1 MIGRTRAPRRGP
13 TEGTTAGRTAIRLI
27 ATCLIAAAAWS
38 GAAADEPS
46 RLALGPDGELRTPP
60 FGVGERMAFDLT
72 YGFITAGKAVM
83 SIPET
88 ETIAGYPCYH
98 IVSVAESVPWFSAF
112 FRVRDVAESHLDVR
126 YLVTRRFEKSLS
138 EGDYRAHDLVHYD
151 QDRHIAVYPER
162 DGRVV
167 PLSLDAQDILTSL
180 YYVRM
185 MELEIG
191 EPVFI
196 ENHADKKNYPL
207 RIDVLERERIDV
219 PAGTFD
225 CIVVEPVM
233 RVAGLFRHKGSLRVW
248 LTDDERHVPVL
259 MRSKVVI
266 GSISAELTSY
276 TPPADG
282 PEGSR
287 EGS

>member
-1 MIGRTRAPRRGP
+1 MRRAPVIAVFIVCVLAARPCLADDGP
-13 TEGTTAGRTAIRLI
+13 FA
-27 ATCLIAAAAWS
+27 
-38 GAAADEPS
+38 
-46 RLALGPDGELRTPP
+46 ALGPGGSRRVPP
-60 FGVGERMAFDLT
+60 FGVGERMSFDVT

-88 ETIAGYPCYH
+88 ENVRGYPCYH
-98 IVSVAESVPWFSAF
+98 VVSIAESVPWFSTF

-126 YLVTRRFEKSLS
+126 ELVTRRFEKSIS
-138 EGDYRAHDLVHYD
+138 EGDYRSHDLVHYD
-151 QDRHIAVYPER
+151 QERHIAIYPER

-167 PLSLDAQDILTSL
+167 PLSLDAQDILSSL

-185 MELEIG
+185 MDLEVG
-191 EPVFI
+191 RPVFI
-196 ENHADKKNYPL
+196 ENHADKENYPL
-207 RIDVLERERIDV
+207 RIDVLKRDRIEV

-233 RVAGLFRHKGSLRVW
+233 RVEGLFRHKGSLQIW
-248 LTDDERHVPVL
+248 LTDDGRHVPVL

-276 TPPADG
+276 SPPRYRQDASGEG
-282 PEGSR
+282 P
-287 EGS
+287 

>member
-1 MIGRTRAPRRGP
+1 MTR
-13 TEGTTAGRTAIRLI
+13 GTACALFM
-27 ATCLIAAAAWS
+27 LVLLAAAAPVR
-38 GAAADEPS
+38 GTQP
-46 RLALGPDGELRTPP
+46 ALGPDGSLRAPP
-60 FGVGERMAFDLT
+60 FGVGERMTFDLT

-83 SIPET
+83 SIPST
-88 ETIAGYPCYH
+88 EVVSGYPCYH
-98 IVSVAESVPWFSAF
+98 IVSIAESVPWFSTF

-126 YLVTRRFEKSLS
+126 ELVTRRFEKSLS
-138 EGDYRAHDLVHYD
+138 EGDYRAHDLVLYD
-151 QDRHIAVYPER
+151 QERHIAVYPER

-185 MELEIG
+185 MDLEVG
-191 EPVFI
+191 TPVFI

-207 RIDVLERERIDV
+207 RIDVLERDRISV

-248 LTDDERHVPVL
+248 LTDDDRHVPVL

-276 TPPADG
+276 TPPQSWSGAVGEG
-282 PEGSR
+282 P
-287 EGS
+287 